1 MSFTRVTLK
10 NRHAIWALAIAA
22 AVFGTLAYFAMP
34 VQLFPDTAPPLVN
47 VITLWPGASAEDI
60 AEDLSRP
67 LEEEF
72 AALESIVRVES
83 TSQDNLSVV
92 SIEFGYERQ
101 VELAAVDVQNA
112 ISRIRGDLPSEIR
125 EPQVLQFSTN
135 DRPVI
140 TVGVRA
146 SSLSEARR
154 LAEDELAAQLQRVP
168 GVAAV
173 DVFGG
178 AREAV
183 IVELDPLQLEAR
195 QIPLSRV
202 SVAIRA
208 FNVAM
213 PAGELR
219 LQRSR
224 SSLRIVARADSP
236 EEISRIPVATEGG
249 RRVLISDL
257 GTVRRATLDDDSAF
271 AINGEWSIAM
281 QVFKTSEANTVAVV
295 DAVTEEVRRINAS
308 HEGLTLTI
316 GEESGSF
323 AETSIDNLLGN
334 VWQALFM
341 ASVIIFLFLGNVRTS
356 IVVVLSMPLSYG
368 ITFALMNLAGVEF
381 NMVTLSAV
389 ILAVGMVVD
398 ASVVVI
404 ENISR
409 RHTSDG
415 GSIEEAAIAGTDE
428 VQLPVIAG
436 VATTVVVL
444 VPLLFLEGFVGK
456 TFGPLA
462 LTLLLAFTSSVVV
475 ALVLLPTL
483 SLWTGGG
490 SRLDRYTKI
499 LTSPFNRVVDFV
511 SNGYVGTLKL
521 ALRHRI
527 VTLLVALGALVFG
540 AALIAHQGME
550 VLPRMDSGAFS
561 VALETPP
568 GTSLEETRATVATIS
583 SLIEDHPEVVMVQ
596 AQAGFEA
603 GMRSMSGTGVQG
615 PTQGFLAVTLSDR
628 TEREATIWEV
638 EQRVRE
644 EILAVPGVQA
654 FTVREAGAT
663 ANATTSAPILILL
676 SGPDSLILD
685 RLGDEVRDRL
695 GSIPNVVDPVRS
707 WRIDQP
713 RDEVFIN
720 DLKAL
725 QLGLS
730 PARVGAELMAGSTG
744 TEAGGLDEEDGS
756 TTPIVVRYQQAESHS
771 PSDLLRFPVQ
781 LPTGDMVTLRT
792 IAQVRPTVE
801 QGLITRQ
808 NFTPTLEVSAFTSGR
823 ALSFVITD
831 VERSIED
838 LTLPQGYTAL
848 VTGEKS
854 DLDNARSQIF
864 NALIISVLA
873 VYLVLV
879 AQLRSFL
886 HPVTI
891 MMSVPL
897 SLSGVG
903 IALWIAGKPV
913 SMPVMVG
920 LILLIGIVVNNAIIL
935 VDFIRQ
941 RREEGGSRAEAV
953 IEAVSS
959 RFRPVMMTSL
969 STIIGMIPLAAE
981 WALGAERF
989 SPLAI
994 AVIGGMSAATLLT
1007 LIVIPTLYD
1016 LLDDVSLKLRKLVV
1030 R

>member
-1 MSFTRVTLK
+1 MSFTRATLR
-10 NRHAIWALAIAA
+10 NRHAVWALAIAA
-22 AVFGTLAYFAMP
+22 AVFGTIAYFAMP

-60 AEDLSRP
+60 AEELSRP
-67 LEEEF
+67 LEEEL
-72 AALESIVRVES
+72 ASLESIVRVKS

-92 SIEFGYERQ
+92 SIEFGDDRQ

-112 ISRIRGDLPSEIR
+112 IARIRGDLPREIR
-125 EPQVLQFSTN
+125 EPQVLQFSTT

-140 TVGVRA
+140 TIGA
-146 SSLSEARR
+146 TGSSREEARR
-154 LAEDELAAQLQRVP
+154 IAEDQLAAQLQRVP

-178 AREAV
+178 AQEAV
-183 IVELDPLQLEAR
+183 IVELDPLRLEAR
-195 QIPLSRV
+195 RVPLSRV
-202 SVAIRA
+202 SLAIRA

-219 LQRSR
+219 LPQS
-224 SSLRIVARADSP
+224 STSLRIAARADSP
-236 EEISRIPVATEGG
+236 EEIGNIPVTTEGG
-249 RRVLISDL
+249 RRVLVSDL
-257 GTVRRATLDDDSAF
+257 GTVRRATADDDSAF
-271 AINGEWSIAM
+271 AIDGEWSIAI
-281 QVFKTSEANTVAVV
+281 QVFKTADANTVDVV
-295 DAVTEEVRRINAS
+295 DAVTEEVRRINSS
-308 HEGLTLTI
+308 HENLTLTI

-334 VWQALFM
+334 VWQALLL
-341 ASVIIFLFLGNVRTS
+341 ASAIIFLFLGRVRTS
-356 IVVVLSMPLSYG
+356 LIVVLSMPLSYG
-368 ITFALMNLAGVEF
+368 ITFAFMNLAGVEF

-404 ENISR
+404 ENIT
-409 RHTSDG
+409 RHHGSIG

-428 VQLPVIAG
+428 VRLPVVAG

-483 SLWTGGG
+483 ALWTGKE
-490 SRLDRYTKI
+490 SRLDRFARL
-499 LTSPFNRVVDFV
+499 LTTPFDRAMDFV
-511 SNGYVGTLKL
+511 RRGYGRTLEL
-521 ALRHRI
+521 ALRHRLA
-527 VTLLVALGALVFG
+527 TLLVALGAFLFG

-568 GTSLEETRATVATIS
+568 GTSLEETRATVAAVS
-583 SLIEDHPEVVMVQ
+583 SLIEAHPEVVRVQ

-628 TEREATIWEV
+628 TDRETTIWEV

-644 EILAVPGVQA
+644 EIRAVPGIQA

-663 ANATTSAPILILL
+663 ANATTSAPIVILL
-676 SGPDSLILD
+676 SGADSLILD
-685 RLGDEVRDRL
+685 RLGEEVRERL
-695 GSIPNVVDPVRS
+695 GRVPNVVDPVRS

-713 RDEVFIN
+713 RNEVVIN
-720 DLKAL
+720 DLRAA

-730 PARVGAELMAGSTG
+730 PASVGAELVTGTTG
-744 TEAGGLDEEDGS
+744 TEVGELYGEDGS
-756 TTPIVVRYQQAESHS
+756 SIPIIVRYGREESHS
-771 PSDLLRFPVQ
+771 PSDLLRFPVL
-781 LPTGDMVTLRT
+781 LPTGDMVALRST
-792 IAQVRPTVE
+792 ASVRSTMG
-801 QGLITRQ
+801 QGLVTRQ
-808 NFTPTLEVSAFTSGR
+808 NFTPTLEISAFTSGR
-823 ALSFVITD
+823 ALSFVIAD
-831 VERSIED
+831 VKRSMAD
-838 LTLPQGYTAL
+838 LSLPHGYTAQ

-864 NALIISVLA
+864 NALVISILA

-886 HPVTI
+886 HPFTI
-891 MMSVPL
+891 LMSVPL

-920 LILLIGIVVNNAIIL
+920 LVLLIGIVVNNAIIL

-941 RREEGGSRAEAV
+941 RRNEGTERRDAV
-953 IEAVSS
+953 LEAVST
-959 RFRPVMMTSL
+959 RFRPVMMTSI

-1016 LLDDVSLKLRKLVV
+1016 LLDDASLRVRKLVH